1 MVGPLLGEGGEI
13 GLQHVADDGVGAA
26 AGVEGG
32 DHRRQVARVVL
43 GQGLDEGGGLPVVLR
58 PDAGLVHQPLERQ
71 HSPGVHPVKVHA
83 AIAGLGEET
92 QLHGGGEALG
102 QPVAVV
108 AEPALLEQPDVGE
121 LVAEDGLPLGEA
133 LGVAVVRRA
142 EVAVRTVW

>member
-1 MVGPLLGEGGEI
+1 
-13 GLQHVADDGVGAA
+13 
-26 AGVEGG
+26 
-32 DHRRQVARVVL
+32 
-43 GQGLDEGGGLPVVLR
+43 
-58 PDAGLVHQPLERQ
+58 
-71 HSPGVHPVKVHA
+71 VKVHA